1 MNVNRF
7 RIRHPDHPLARKLRN
22 RPDRGGSVADE
33 PGDEAGSVDRDL
45 TDDTESMADFA
56 QRSRKERE
64 ARLHGA
70 DVKARAKGSP

>member
-1 MNVNRF
+1 MNFYRRRPPN
-7 RIRHPDHPLARKLRN
+7 HPLARKLRN

-33 PGDEAGSVDRDL
+33 SGDDAGSVDREL
-45 TDDTESMADFA
+45 TGDVESMDDFA

-70 DVKARAKGSP
+70 DIKARAKKSK